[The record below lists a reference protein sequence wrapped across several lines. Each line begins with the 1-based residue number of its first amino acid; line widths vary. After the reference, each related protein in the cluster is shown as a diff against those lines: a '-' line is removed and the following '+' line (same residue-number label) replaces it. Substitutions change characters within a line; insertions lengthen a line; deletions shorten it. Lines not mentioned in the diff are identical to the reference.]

1 MIAKVGRTFG
11 ISTLEKQ
18 ANYHQKKIDEGVAV
32 VLVSTTGV
40 NSPKDFLS
48 EMRQTVESDRRMRS
62 KNRYKDFSLNLPHG
76 ELVDEN
82 LYKDLASDY
91 LNRMGYGNCPY
102 IVIRHDDKEHSH
114 IHIMAS
120 VIDFDGRRVS
130 DTLEKERSMKISR
143 DMEKEYNLEQTQYHQ
158 FNSRTYGEVKAREFY
173 FDKALKKAMRN
184 HVTRAE
190 LAPYLKGLPLLK
202 NASRTMDE
210 YRTLLG
216 ENFDKVGAILEERGH
231 FAPLL
236 KDELLEKM
244 DAIRERS
251 ATFSEFQERMKS
263 EGLYM
268 RMVKDKF
275 VYGMP
280 DANFYV
286 KEGKMPQTYRYE
298 NMKEQGVI
306 DRLSPDLQKNY
317 IYNTAREQMIGCPD
331 LDTFR
336 ERMRD
341 KGIAVTEFERKDGMS
356 LYYKMADSTNQIPSS
371 DISPRLSYD
380 SLCDYFEGID
390 KTPVP
395 PMPFPVQSEEQEK
408 DVHLKTSN
416 EKNDEDNLSR
426 KPKRRKKGKNN
437 SRGI

>member
-1 MIAKVGRTFG
+1 
-11 ISTLEKQ
+11 
-18 ANYHQKKIDEGVAV
+18 
-32 VLVSTTGV
+32 
-40 NSPKDFLS
+40 
-48 EMRQTVESDRRMRS
+48 
-62 KNRYKDFSLNLPHG
+62 
-76 ELVDEN
+76 
-82 LYKDLASDY
+82 
-91 LNRMGYGNCPY
+91 
-102 IVIRHDDKEHSH
+102 
-114 IHIMAS
+114 
-120 VIDFDGRRVS
+120 
-130 DTLEKERSMKISR
+130 
-143 DMEKEYNLEQTQYHQ
+143 
-158 FNSRTYGEVKAREFY
+158 
-173 FDKALKKAMRN
+173 
-184 HVTRAE
+184 
-190 LAPYLKGLPLLK
+190 
-202 NASRTMDE
+202 
-210 YRTLLG
+210 
-216 ENFDKVGAILEERGH
+216 
-231 FAPLL
+231 
-236 KDELLEKM
+236 
-244 DAIRERS
+244 
-251 ATFSEFQERMKS
+251 
-263 EGLYM
+263 
-268 RMVKDKF
+268 MVKDKF

-395 PMPFPVQSEEQEK
+395 PMPYPVQSEEQEK